1 MKLIKY
7 YDANSE
13 KVYALQNMFKE
24 DENGFVN
31 VTFGYCYAQFID
43 YQQSL
48 KQHELGLDLPQG
60 YVPYSV
66 YVLVDDSNNYVGI
79 FNLRHFLN
87 DFLRNGP
94 GHIGMGIAP
103 QYRKKGYASEGLKLV
118 LEEAK
123 KLGIQEVY
131 MSCNIDNPASLHT
144 QLHNKATIHHEDEQ
158 KYYTRI
164 LL

>member
-1 MKLIKY
+1 MKLTKY
-7 YDANSE
+7 YEANSE
-13 KVYALQNMFKE
+13 KVYALQNTFKE

-31 VTFGYCYAQFID
+31 VTFGYSYAKFIA

-48 KQHELGLDLPQG
+48 KQHERGLDLPQG
-60 YVPYSV
+60 WVAYSV
-66 YVLVDDSNNYVGI
+66 YVLVDDCDNYVGV

-103 QYRKKGYASEGLKLV
+103 QYRKKGYANKGLKLV

-123 KLGIQEVY
+123 KLGIQEIY
-131 MSCNIDNPASLHT
+131 MSCNIDNLAS
-144 QLHNKATIHHEDEQ
+144 
-158 KYYTRI
+158 
-164 LL
+164 